1 MQGPLGAA
9 LDLEVE
15 CEVSE
20 TTRGVESMIRFF
32 VTDVDESGEVVVV
45 ATGTPDDLARLIDE
59 RQNSQQIW
67 KAEPLWAERPGL
79 LRLP

>member
-1 MQGPLGAA
+1 M
-9 LDLEVE
+9 
-15 CEVSE
+15 SE
-20 TTRGVESMIRFF
+20 TRGEVESMIRFF

-45 ATGTPDDLARLIDE
+45 ATGIRDDLAGLMDE
-59 RQNSQQIW
+59 LHGSQQIW